1 MDFQDVDR
9 AIARANAKKEI
20 VGLPIRIVR
29 QNKKL
34 YLRGTFPSKTGGSP
48 AQYRYTLNL
57 DASAHLISIAVAKAR
72 EIGLKLA
79 LGEFRW
85 EIEQPIAVAPPVLQV
100 VTIGQWVV
108 EFERQHWTKKE
119 RTKDAELNYRTD
131 YGAIFE
137 KIDLDKAISIDR
149 LKSAIANSSK
159 PDTRTR
165 VRWCNALGKLAECA
179 GIDRQQIRD
188 LRGNYSMSEPLE
200 QRDVPELDRV
210 VEWFD
215 SLKEKDP
222 IWARAFGMYATYGIR
237 PGELWTLDASRLNDN
252 NYHELVV
259 RANKTN
265 RTRVT
270 YPYPVEWFDRFEL
283 SQFKAPA
290 NATTTSRGRGGIST
304 RQFKRLGVEIEC
316 YTLRH
321 FHAIQLILGGI
332 DSATAA
338 KWMGHSQLMFDRV
351 YLHWM
356 DERHHRQLFDRLV
369 DK

>member
-1 MDFQDVDR
+1 
-9 AIARANAKKEI
+9 
-20 VGLPIRIVR
+20 
-29 QNKKL
+29 
-34 YLRGTFPSKTGGSP
+34 
-48 AQYRYTLNL
+48 
-57 DASAHLISIAVAKAR
+57 VA
-72 EIGLKLA
+72 
-79 LGEFRW
+79 
-85 EIEQPIAVAPPVLQV
+85 
-100 VTIGQWVV
+100 IGQWVV

-188 LRGNYSMSEPLE
+188 LRGNYS
-200 QRDVPELDRV
+200 
-210 VEWFD
+210 
-215 SLKEKDP
+215 
-222 IWARAFGMYATYGIR
+222 I
-237 PGELWTLDASRLNDN
+237 
-252 NYHELVV
+252 
-259 RANKTN
+259 
-265 RTRVT
+265 
-270 YPYPVEWFDRFEL
+270 
-283 SQFKAPA
+283 
-290 NATTTSRGRGGIST
+290 TSRGRGGIST
-304 RQFKRLGVEIEC
+304 RHFKRLGVEIEC

-356 DERHHRQLFDRLV
+356 DERHHRKLFDRLV